1 MKKAIYFTATWC
13 GPCQSFKPIMAEVM
27 NEGYSVRILDIDKN
41 EELAREY
48 NVRSVPT
55 TVIENDGVEVH
66 RIVGGRS
73 KSEMIAHLS

>member
-27 NEGYSVRILDIDKN
+27 NEGHSVRILDIDKN

-48 NVRSVPT
+48 NVKSVPT
-55 TVIENDGVEVH
+55 TVIEKD
-66 RIVGGRS
+66 GGRGTQNRRWS
-73 KSEMIAHLS
+73 F

>member
-1 MKKAIYFTATWC
+1 
-13 GPCQSFKPIMAEVM
+13 M

-55 TVIENDGVEVH
+55 TVIENDRVEIH